1 MSCKKKKIVNRKIIP
16 SKNNN
21 QSDKSFQQMAA
32 ADVILQP
39 ESIIK
44 NFK

>member
-1 MSCKKKKIVNRKIIP
+1 MSCKKEKIVNRKITP

-32 ADVILQP
+32 ANVILQP

>member
-1 MSCKKKKIVNRKIIP
+1 MSYKKKKIVNRKITP

-44 NFK
+44 NFE